1 MFKRISPHASF
12 ALAAGLALL
21 AVQSA
26 LALTSAPVVVSGDGV
41 TGVKVVRNDEPVTT
55 KSTSCSAVQASRTTI
70 QVPDGTNALILA
82 RFTGESVCYGGAA
95 NNWCTARI
103 MVGGNQAQPSGDDVA
118 FDSTD
123 NGAESRHSWES
134 HSIERVRGPGRCLPP
149 CARMSAKC
157 SGGASFAASGMR
169 LLPLRPQPVA

>member
-55 KSTSCSAVQASRTTI
+55 KSTSYSAVQASRTTI

-134 HSIERVRGPGRCLPP
+134 HSIERVRGPLGPGSYQVEVQVKTSSP
-149 CARMSAKC
+149 AVT
-157 SGGASFAASGMR
+157 FR
-169 LLPLRPQPVA
+169 LDDWTLVIERVVTT